1 LFIFE
6 VENPAMRYCIYALL
20 LILSGCASSYKP
32 LRPNATY
39 YPTTNTESGLEFSY
53 KLGVLRENGNK
64 KYAKRE
70 DRKAIRLASVKI
82 VNTSDRS
89 YTVGSNLK
97 FYSGNSELILIDP
110 ATLHRELKQGVPI
123 YLLYL
128 LMTPIQFYSTNSSGQ
143 TTSTPIGV
151 VLGPGLAIGNMVG
164 AGGANQN
171 FLKEL
176 NTFNL
181 INKTI
186 KPGETVYG
194 IIGIRDI
201 GYNPINIK
209 VLNNQQAGTTD

>member
-110 ATLHRELKQGVPI
+110 ATL
-123 YLLYL
+123 YL

>member
-1 LFIFE
+1 
-6 VENPAMRYCIYALL
+6 MRYCIYALL

-128 LMTPIQFYSTNSSGQ
+128 LMTPIQFYSTKHSYRSCIRAWISHWKHGWCRW
-143 TTSTPIGV
+143 SKSKF
-151 VLGPGLAIGNMVG
+151 LEG
-164 AGGANQN
+164 AKHLQSH
-171 FLKEL
+171 
-176 NTFNL
+176 
-181 INKTI
+181 
-186 KPGETVYG
+186 
-194 IIGIRDI
+194 
-201 GYNPINIK
+201 
-209 VLNNQQAGTTD
+209 